1 LWVLIAVHKGCIYE
15 LCGVRQ
21 RRARW
26 AQELESSTEKKT
38 LEVLEYLKEARL
50 WRRTQLQ
57 TETLFE
63 FCEAL
68 PSGH

>member
-1 LWVLIAVHKGCIYE
+1 MLWVLIAVHKGCTSE

-26 AQELESSTEKKT
+26 AQKLKSTTQRKT
-38 LEVLEYLKEARL
+38 SRLLNTLEARL
-50 WRRTQLQ
+50 CMRDTVADRN
-57 TETLFE
+57 FE
-63 FCEAL
+63 ELCEAL